1 MRTSMAA
8 LMIVALAAAGCSSP
22 PAESPAPEAPV
33 VLPGRPGETGDVVRP
48 DQVDPNRTKETP
60 NSADVD
66 YMTMMIPH
74 HQQAAVMTQL
84 VAEKAADEQVRA
96 IAERIAVSQDAEVK
110 LMGTWLTKYGKPV
123 PGNDPSGHGEHGGH
137 SAAEHASMPGMATAE
152 QLNQLRAATGAEFEK
167 MFLKLMIAHHQGAL
181 TMAEAQLSGGVET
194 KAQELAQEVITGQSA
209 EIERMRALSAK
220 Y

>member
-33 VLPGRPGETGDVVRP
+33 ILPGRPGETGDVVRP

-66 YMTMMIPH
+66 YMTNMIPH
-74 HQQAAVMTQL
+74 HQQAAVMTRL

-96 IAERIAVSQDAEVK
+96 IAERISVSQEAEVK
-110 LMGTWLTKYGKPV
+110 LMGTWLTKYGKPL
-123 PGNDPSGHGEHGGH
+123 PGNEPSGHAGHGT
-137 SAAEHASMPGMATAE
+137 AEHASMPGMATAE

-194 KAQELAQEVITGQSA
+194 KAQELAQDVITGQSA
-209 EIERMRALSAK
+209 EIERMRTLSAK

>member
-22 PAESPAPEAPV
+22 PAEAPAPEAPV
-33 VLPGRPGETGDVVRP
+33 VLPGRPGETGEVVRP

-66 YMTMMIPH
+66 YMTTMIPH
-74 HQQAAVMTQL
+74 HQQAAVMTEL
-84 VAEKAADEQVRA
+84 VAEKATDEQVRA

-123 PGNDPSGHGEHGGH
+123 PGNDVSGHGGHGT
-137 SAAEHASMPGMATAE
+137 AEHASMPGMATAE

-209 EIERMRALSAK
+209 EIERMRALNAK

>member
-8 LMIVALAAAGCSSP
+8 LMIVALVAAGCSSP
-22 PAESPAPEAPV
+22 PAEPPAPEAPV

-48 DQVDPNRTKETP
+48 DQVDPNKTKETP

-66 YMTMMIPH
+66 YMTNMIPH
-74 HQQAAVMTQL
+74 HQQAAVMTKL

-96 IAERIAVSQDAEVK
+96 IAERISVSQDAEVK
-110 LMGTWLTKYGKPV
+110 LMGTWLTKYGKPI
-123 PGNDPSGHGEHGGH
+123 PGTDPSGHSGHGM
-137 SAAEHASMPGMATAE
+137 AEHAAMPGMATAE

-209 EIERMRALSAK
+209 EIERMRTLSAK